1 MAATNFVAIFNTVRA
16 IPRFE
21 IDLNGRPAITQ
32 AGVSIHGSRVSEV
45 ACLHGLWSLLAYHY
59 SGELVVAGTT
69 YPFHAGSVCIFPPEV
84 AVEWRFPPHATHH
97 YVHFSPPT
105 TDGPRIQLPLL
116 QELDSDFD
124 PFCLALDEM
133 ILYQPHDPLRAA
145 VRLWDL
151 LHRLRRDATNS
162 SYDLPAHTTVQKAL
176 AIIRNEHTDSI
187 KVGAIA
193 KVIGV
198 SNNHLT
204 KVFKQY
210 CGCGLK
216 QYLLRERVK
225 RACHLL
231 QRSPLSIKAISID
244 VGSPSAQ
251 HFNKMIRK
259 ATGLSPKE
267 YRVSSRQQD
276 GSATLKGRIRLL

>member
-1 MAATNFVAIFNTVRA
+1 MNAVLC
-16 IPRFE
+16 FE
-21 IDLNGRPAITQ
+21 IDLNERPAILQT
-32 AGVSIHGSRVSEV
+32 GVSIHGSRVKEV
-45 ACLHGLWSLLAYHY
+45 AVLHGFWCLLAYHY
-59 SGELVVAGTT
+59 SGELVVGGTT
-69 YPFHAGSVCIFPPEV
+69 YPFHAGTICLFPPELT
-84 AVEWRFPPHATHH
+84 VEWRFPPHAAHH
-97 YVHFSPPT
+97 YVHFAVPKT
-105 TDGPRIQLPLL
+105 NGPHTQLPLL
-116 QELDSDFD
+116 QELGSDFD

-133 ILYQPHDPLRAA
+133 ISYQLHDPLRAA

-162 SYDLPAHTTVQKAL
+162 LSDLPAHTTVQKAL
-176 AIIRNEHTDSI
+176 AIIRNEHSDSI

-204 KVFKQY
+204 KVFQQY

-231 QRSPLSIKAISID
+231 QRSPLSIKSISID
-244 VGSPSAQ
+244 TGSPSAQ
-251 HFNKMIRK
+251 HFNKLIRK
-259 ATGLSPKE
+259 VTGLSPKQ
-267 YRVSSRQQD
+267 YRIHSRQNEQAAS
-276 GSATLKGRIRLL
+276 GAGFP